1 MAIKLG
7 QAMFET
13 WVIHPAT
20 HVTLHEAARAL
31 LHEDDPMDFLA
42 IMTAGT

>member
-1 MAIKLG
+1 
-7 QAMFET
+7 MFET
-13 WVIHPAT
+13 WVIHPAMR
-20 HVTLHEAARAL
+20 VTLHEAARAL